1 MMNKKSGLRRLAL
14 KGTLAL
20 AGILALPAGFALAQE
35 ATIKVG
41 YTQSRSG
48 PFAPGAQTTQEPNYL
63 LWAEQVNA
71 AGGLNVQGKRRK
83 VELVGVD
90 DRSDIETMVRTYE
103 KLMTS
108 DKVDLILPPWGTD
121 MNFAVAPIANKYG
134 YPLVAPTAL
143 SQKLVDMKLPYYFVT
158 LQQPRPMMNALVDM
172 LAAQQI
178 KTVTVAYMDD
188 LFGLENMGALEPMLK
203 DKGIKVLEKKSY
215 PFGVKDLSPVLKGMK
230 ALNPDAFIG
239 ITYPPDNFL
248 ITGQS
253 KEIGFAPKIFYTA
266 VGTAFPIYRD
276 RMGKASDGV
285 MGMGSWNPKM
295 SKAAKS
301 YFDAHVALNKREPDR
316 WASAHAWAALEILQ
330 QAVEKVGLDRKA
342 IRDYI
347 AKTEFDTV
355 LGKMRFNGTEEV
367 GVPGMVGQWQ
377 NNEFEIVW
385 PPARATA
392 KAVVPK
398 VWN

>member
-1 MMNKKSGLRRLAL
+1 MMNKKSSLRRLAL
-14 KGTLAL
+14 KSALAL
-20 AGILALPAGFALAQE
+20 AGILVLPVGIVQAQD
-35 ATIKVG
+35 APIKVG

-83 VELVGVD
+83 IELVGVD
-90 DRSDIETMVRTYE
+90 DRSDIETAVRTYE

-108 DKVDLILPPWGTD
+108 DKVDLILPPWGTG
-121 MNFAVAPIANKYG
+121 MNFAVAPVANKHG

-158 LQQPRPMMNALVDM
+158 LQQPKPLTHALVDM
-172 LAAQQI
+172 LAANQV
-178 KTVTVAYMDD
+178 KSVAVAYMDD
-188 LFGLENMGALEPMLK
+188 LFGLENIGALEPLLK
-203 DKGIKVLEKKSY
+203 TKGINVVEKKSY
-215 PFGVKDLSPVLKGMK
+215 PLDVKDLSPMLKGMK
-230 ALNPDAFIG
+230 AKNPDAFVG

-301 YFDAHVALNKREPDR
+301 YFDAHVAFNKKEPDR

-342 IRDYI
+342 IRDHI
-347 AKTEFDTV
+347 AKTEFETV
-355 LGKMRFNGTEEV
+355 LGKMKFDGTEEV

-377 NNEFEIVW
+377 NGEFEIVW
-385 PPARATA
+385 PQGRATA
-392 KAVVPK
+392 KPVMPK
-398 VWN
+398 QWN

>member
-1 MMNKKSGLRRLAL
+1 MQEIFTKRRTVL
-14 KGTLAL
+14 KAAL
-20 AGILALPAGFALAQE
+20 AVSAALTFSASFAAAEEPTVRL
-35 ATIKVG
+35 G

-48 PFAPGAQTTQEPNYL
+48 PFAPVAQTTQEPNYL
-63 LWAEQVNA
+63 LWADTVNK
-71 AGGLNVQGKRRK
+71 AGGLNVQGKKRK
-83 VELVGVD
+83 VELIGVD

-103 KLMTS
+103 KFMTS
-108 DKVDLILPPWGTD
+108 DKVDLILPPWGTGS
-121 MNFAVAPIANKYG
+121 NFAVAPVANKHG

-143 SQKLVDMKLPYYFVT
+143 SQKLVDMKLPYFFVT
-158 LQQPRPMMNALVDM
+158 LQQPKPMMQALVDM
-172 LAAQQI
+172 LAANGV
-178 KTVTVAYMDD
+178 KSVAVSYMDD
-188 LFGLENMGALEPMLK
+188 LFGLENIAALEPLLK
-203 DKGIKVLEKKSY
+203 AKGIQVVEKKSY
-215 PFGVKDLSPVLKGMK
+215 PLDVKDLSPMLKGMK
-230 ALNPDAFIG
+230 AKNPDAFVG

-276 RMGKASDGV
+276 RMGKASEGV

-295 SKAAKS
+295 SPAAKT
-301 YFDAHVALNKREPDR
+301 YFEAHVALNKKEPDR

-347 AKTEFDTV
+347 ASHEFDTV
-355 LGKMRFNGTEEV
+355 LGKMKFNGSEEI

-377 NNEFEIVW
+377 NGEFEIVW
-385 PPARATA
+385 PAARATA

-398 VWN
+398 AWN

>member
-1 MMNKKSGLRRLAL
+1 LAL

-20 AGILALPAGFALAQE
+20 AGILALPVGIVQAQD
-35 ATIKVG
+35 APIKVG

-90 DRSDIETMVRTYE
+90 DRSDIETAVRTYE

-108 DKVDLILPPWGTD
+108 DKVDLILPPWGTG
-121 MNFAVAPIANKYG
+121 MNFAVAPVANKYG

-158 LQQPRPMMNALVDM
+158 LQQPKPMMQALVDM
-172 LAAQQI
+172 LAANQV
-178 KTVTVAYMDD
+178 KTVAVAYMDD
-188 LFGLENMGALEPMLK
+188 LFGLENIGALEPMLK
-203 DKGIKVLEKKSY
+203 AKGIKVVEKKSY
-215 PFGVKDLSPVLKGMK
+215 PLDVKDLSPMLKGMK
-230 ALNPDAFIG
+230 AKNPDAFVG

-295 SKAAKS
+295 NKATKS
-301 YFDAHVALNKREPDR
+301 YFDAHVAFNKKEPDR
-316 WASAHAWAALEILQ
+316 WASAHAWAAFEILQ
-330 QAVEKVGLDRKA
+330 QAVEKVGLDHKA

-347 AKTEFDTV
+347 AKTEFETV
-355 LGKMRFNGTEEV
+355 LGKMKFNGTEEV
-367 GVPGMVGQWQ
+367 GIPGMVGQWQ
-377 NNEFEIVW
+377 NGEFEIVW

-398 VWN
+398 QWN

>member
-1 MMNKKSGLRRLAL
+1 MNKKSGLRRLAL
-14 KGTLAL
+14 KSALAL
-20 AGILALPAGFALAQE
+20 AGILALPVGIVQAQD
-35 ATIKVG
+35 APIKVG

-48 PFAPGAQTTQEPNYL
+48 PSAPGAQTTQEPNYL

-83 VELVGVD
+83 IELVGVD
-90 DRSDIETMVRTYE
+90 DRSDIETAVRTYE

-108 DKVDLILPPWGTD
+108 DKVDLILPPWGTG
-121 MNFAVAPIANKYG
+121 MNFTIAPIANKNG

-143 SQKLVDMKLPYYFVT
+143 SQKLVDMKLPYFFVT
-158 LQQPRPMMNALVDM
+158 LQQPKPMMQALVDM
-172 LAAQQI
+172 LAANQI
-178 KTVTVAYMDD
+178 KTVAVAYMDD
-188 LFGLENMGALEPMLK
+188 LFGLENIGALEPMLK
-203 DKGIKVLEKKSY
+203 ASGIQVLEKKSY
-215 PFGVKDLSPVLKGMK
+215 PLGVKDLSPMLKGMK
-230 ALNPDAFIG
+230 AMNPDAFVG

-276 RMGKASDGV
+276 RMGKASEGT

-301 YFDAHVALNKREPDR
+301 YFDAHVALNKKEPDR

-330 QAVEKVGLDRKA
+330 QTVEKVGLDRKA

-347 AKTEFDTV
+347 AKTEFETV
-355 LGKMRFNGTEEV
+355 LGKMKFNGTEEL
-367 GVPGMVGQWQ
+367 GIPGMVGQWQ
-377 NNEFEIVW
+377 NGEFEIVW

-392 KAVVPK
+392 KPVTPK
-398 VWN
+398 QWN

>member
-1 MMNKKSGLRRLAL
+1 MQEKFTKRRTAL
-14 KGTLAL
+14 KATLAV
-20 AGILALPAGFALAQE
+20 ALGLTFSGGLVQAEEP
-35 ATIKVG
+35 TIKVG

-63 LWAEQVNA
+63 LWADMVNK
-71 AGGLNVQGKRRK
+71 AGGLSVQGKKRMI
-83 VELVGVD
+83 ELVGVD

-103 KLMTS
+103 KFMTA
-108 DKVDLILPPWGTD
+108 DKVDLILPPWGTGA
-121 MNFAVAPIANKYG
+121 NFAVAPVANKHG

-158 LQQPRPMMNALVDM
+158 LQQPTPMMKALVDM
-172 LAAQQI
+172 LAANGV
-178 KTVTVAYMDD
+178 KTVAVSYMDD
-188 LFGLENMGALEPMLK
+188 LFGLENINALEPLLK
-203 DKGIKVLEKKSY
+203 AKGIQVVDKKSY
-215 PFGVKDLSPVLKGMK
+215 PLGVKDLSTMLKGMK
-230 ALNPDAFIG
+230 AANPDAFVG

-276 RMGKASDGV
+276 RMGAASDGV

-295 SKAAKS
+295 SKAAKT
-301 YFDAHVALNKREPDR
+301 YFDAHVALNKKEPDR
-316 WASAHAWAALEILQ
+316 WASAHAWAAMEILQ
-330 QAVEKVGLDRKA
+330 QTVEKVGLDRKA
-342 IRDYI
+342 MRDHI
-347 AKTEFDTV
+347 ASTEFDTV
-355 LGKMRFNGTEEV
+355 LGKIRFNGTEEV

-377 NNEFEIVW
+377 KGEFEIVW

-392 KAVVPK
+392 KPVMPK
-398 VWN
+398 TWN

>member
-1 MMNKKSGLRRLAL
+1 MQEIFTKRRTVL
-14 KGTLAL
+14 KAAL
-20 AGILALPAGFALAQE
+20 AVSAALTFSASFAAAE
-35 ATIKVG
+35 EPTVKIG

-63 LWAEQVNA
+63 LWADTVNK
-71 AGGLNVQGKRRK
+71 AGGLNVQGKKRK
-83 VELVGVD
+83 VELIGVD

-103 KLMTS
+103 KFMTS
-108 DKVDLILPPWGTD
+108 DKVDLILPPWGTGS
-121 MNFAVAPIANKYG
+121 NFAVAPVANKHG

-143 SQKLVDMKLPYYFVT
+143 SQKLVDMKLPYFFVT
-158 LQQPRPMMNALVDM
+158 LQQPKPMMQALVDM
-172 LAAQQI
+172 LAANGV
-178 KTVTVAYMDD
+178 KSVAVSYMDD
-188 LFGLENMGALEPMLK
+188 LFGLENIAALEPLLK
-203 DKGIKVLEKKSY
+203 AKGIQVVEKKSY
-215 PFGVKDLSPVLKGMK
+215 PLDVKDLSPMLKGMK
-230 ALNPDAFIG
+230 AKNPDAFVG

-266 VGTAFPIYRD
+266 VGTAFQIYRD
-276 RMGKASDGV
+276 RMGKASEGV

-295 SKAAKS
+295 SPAAKT
-301 YFDAHVALNKREPDR
+301 YFEAHVALNKKEPDR

-330 QAVEKVGLDRKA
+330 QAVEKAGLDRKA

-347 AKTEFDTV
+347 ASHEFDTV
-355 LGKMRFNGTEEV
+355 LGKMKFNGSEEI

-377 NNEFEIVW
+377 NGEFEIVW
-385 PPARATA
+385 PAARATA

-398 VWN
+398 AWN

>member
-1 MMNKKSGLRRLAL
+1 MSKQSAPRRLTL
-14 KGTLAL
+14 KAALAL
-20 AGILALPAGFALAQE
+20 AGILALPAGFALAQD

-48 PFAPGAQTTQEPNYL
+48 PFAAGSQTTQEPNYL

-71 AGGLNVQGKRRK
+71 AGGLNVQGKKRK
-83 VELVGVD
+83 IELVGVD
-90 DRSDIETMVRTYE
+90 DRSDMETIVRTYE
-103 KLMTS
+103 KFMTS
-108 DKVDLILPPWGTD
+108 DKVDIILPPWGTGA
-121 MNFAVAPIANKYG
+121 NFAVAPVANKHG

-158 LQQPRPMMNALVDM
+158 LQQPKPMMQALVDM
-172 LAAQQI
+172 LAANQV
-178 KTVTVAYMDD
+178 KTVAVAYMDD
-188 LFGLENMGALEPMLK
+188 LFGLENIGALEPMLK
-203 DKGIKVLEKKSY
+203 EKNIQVVDKKSY
-215 PFGVKDLSPVLKGMK
+215 PLGVKDLSTMLKGMK
-230 ALNPDAFIG
+230 AANPDAFIG

-266 VGTAFPIYRD
+266 VGTAFPIYRE
-276 RMGKASDGV
+276 RMGKASEGT

-295 SKAAKS
+295 SKAAKA
-301 YFDAHVALNKREPDR
+301 YFDAHVALNKKEPDR

-330 QAVEKVGLDRKA
+330 QTVEKVGLDRKA
-342 IRDYI
+342 MRDHI

-355 LGKMRFNGTEEV
+355 LGKMKFNGTEEV

-377 NNEFEIVW
+377 NGEFEIVW

-392 KAVVPK
+392 KPVMPK